1 MSARTTAYNRLAE
14 MIRQRILAGEWRAGQ
29 RLPTE
34 QRLCEDF
41 SASRITIRRAL
52 QILEEE
58 LLIRRRQGS
67 GTFVSPTPVRKI
79 PILNTDFIASIARHA
94 PDLQRRVEHCG
105 WVEAD
110 DDLAEQL
117 DTVPGDR
124 LLHAVRV
131 DELRGE
137 PVAVDELW
145 LLGRIASDL
154 NADDMAELD
163 FFDRWQ
169 AVQNIRLDYGTQRI
183 EAVKARAPLTGLLR
197 VRSGDPFLKETNVLY
212 LIGGQTAGLFISHYR
227 HDYFRFDATVAIRT
241 GAGESRVGSEIGAAH
256 E

>member
-1 MSARTTAYNRLAE
+1 MSARTTAYNRLADI
-14 MIRQRILAGEWRAGQ
+14 IRQRILAGEWRAGRQ
-29 RLPTE
+29 LPTE
-34 QRLCEDF
+34 QQLCEDF
-41 SASRITIRRAL
+41 SASRITVRRAL

-79 PILNTDFIASIARHA
+79 PILNTDFVASIERHA
-94 PDLQRRVEHCG
+94 PDLQRRVEQSG
-105 WVEAD
+105 WVKAD
-110 DDLAEQL
+110 DDLAEKL
-117 DTVPGDR
+117 DTAAGDR

-131 DELRGE
+131 DELRGD

-145 LLGRIASDL
+145 LLGRIASEISDDDL
-154 NADDMAELD
+154 AELD

-169 AVQNIRLDYGTQRI
+169 AVQKVRLDYGTQRI
-183 EAVKARAPLTGLLR
+183 EAVKARSPLTGLLR
-197 VRSGDPFLKETNVLY
+197 VRSGDPFLKETNTLY
-212 LIGGQTAGLFISHYR
+212 LVGGQTAGLFVSHYR

-241 GAGESRVGSEIGAAH
+241 APRVSRAASEIGAAN